1 MTTTR
6 PPAGQPAIWPQ
17 PRGAAAATGVGG
29 AVLLVG
35 TRIGLWL
42 GVQLLVAGLL
52 VLAGAAAT
60 GQPLNAA
67 AAWWMVYGALIDLGT
82 LGVIGWLLWRDGS
95 SYRSLL
101 GPPTAAY
108 ALGRR
113 LLPIMAARWVFN
125 GGTALALALGVVG

>member
-1 MTTTR
+1 
-6 PPAGQPAIWPQ
+6 
-17 PRGAAAATGVGG
+17 V
-29 AVLLVG
+29 
-35 TRIGLWL
+35 
-42 GVQLLVAGLL
+42 LVAGLL

-67 AAWWMVYGALIDLGT
+67 AAWWMVYDALIDLGT
-82 LGVIGWLLWRDGS
+82 LGVIGWLLRRDGS